1 RVGREPPPTPPR
13 RSRGTGAPPP
23 PADLSCVLADGAGRV
38 MARRESAVGDQPLRA
53 SADVAVA
60 GWTSVSHWR
69 LRCQQSAQVAN
80 ALVEPV
86 AARYRTSLALNL
98 GAMGL

>member
-1 RVGREPPPTPPR
+1 REAGGSP
-13 RSRGTGAPPP
+13 AA
-23 PADLSCVLADGAGRV
+23 ADLSCVLADGTGRV
-38 MARRESAVGDQPLRA
+38 MARRESAVGDKPLRA

-69 LRCQQSAQVAN
+69 LNCAQSAQVAN

-98 GAMGL
+98 GAMGLAVLLGLLAVR